1 MEDKKNEKR
10 GRKRIK
16 ESGRKRRDEILII
29 TLNPSLSERGKK
41 GRQEEEEERKERR
54 RKKENE
60 NLKRDQE

>member
-29 TLNPSLSERGKK
+29 TLNPSLTERGKK
-41 GRQEEEEERKERR
+41 GRQESYS
-54 RKKENE
+54 
-60 NLKRDQE
+60 